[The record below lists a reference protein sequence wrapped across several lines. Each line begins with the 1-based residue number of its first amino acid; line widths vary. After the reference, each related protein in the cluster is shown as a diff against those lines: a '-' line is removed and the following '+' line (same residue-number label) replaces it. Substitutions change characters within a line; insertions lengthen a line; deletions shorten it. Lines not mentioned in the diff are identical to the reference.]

1 MTIWLPRQGRSCAGL
16 IVAYAVAMPGSYLE
30 RFSHGKTPWKQSSF
44 AIAQRHEMNGDETR
58 AFEYHKLALACAV
71 QAAPY
76 CHSRMQPKADPHD
89 DDKKVEITI
98 RRLVSDPS
106 CRKCSD
112 TVNADVPAN
121 GWMTRPHQME

>member
-1 MTIWLPRQGRSCAGL
+1 MARPLGSKDLVPRASAARCRAEFASKDGVLPLDVMLTTMRR
-16 IVAYAVAMPGSYLE
+16 
-30 RFSHGKTPWKQSSF
+30 SF